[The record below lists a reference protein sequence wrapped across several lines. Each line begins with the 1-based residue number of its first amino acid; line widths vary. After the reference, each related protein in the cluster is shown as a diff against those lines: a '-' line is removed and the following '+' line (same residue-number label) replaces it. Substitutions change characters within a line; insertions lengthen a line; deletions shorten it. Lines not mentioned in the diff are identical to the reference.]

1 MSRLDVVIDLE
12 TMSTLPNAAIVS
24 IGAVAVRD
32 RVPVCE
38 FYVRVQLETALDV
51 GCAVDGHAMEW
62 WLHQDKAAR
71 REVDGSQEAGS
82 LYQALNDIEAWLEE
96 TAAGDRFLVWGK
108 GPSFECTI
116 LTSAYRAFRRE
127 APWYFR
133 DERCMRTL
141 LDLYPEAADLP
152 FEGIQ
157 HHALHDARHEAAQL
171 IMALTLHES
180 RPAA

>member
-32 RVPVCE
+32 RVPVGE

-51 GCAVDGHAMEW
+51 GCMVDGDTMEW
-62 WLHQDKAAR
+62 WMRQDVDAR
-71 REVDGSQEAGS
+71 QEVDGSQEAGS
-82 LYQALNDIEAWLEE
+82 LYQALAEFEAWLQEI
-96 TAAGDRFLVWGK
+96 AAGDRVLIWGK
-108 GPSFECTI
+108 GPSFDCTI
-116 LTSAYRAFRRE
+116 LKNAYQAFRRD
-127 APWYFR
+127 APWFFR
-133 DERCMRTL
+133 NERCMRTL
-141 LDLYPEAADLP
+141 LDLYPEAGDLP

>member
-32 RVPVCE
+32 RVPVGE
-38 FYVRVQLETALDV
+38 LYLRVQLDTALDV
-51 GCAVDGHAMEW
+51 GCVINGDTVEW
-62 WLHQDKAAR
+62 WMRQDVEAR
-71 REVDGSQEAGS
+71 QEIDGSQAAGS
-82 LYQALNDIEAWLEE
+82 LYQALADLEHWV
-96 TAAGDRFLVWGK
+96 TAKAADDSVVVWGK

-116 LTSAYRAFRRE
+116 LKSAYRAFRRD

-141 LDLYPEAADLP
+141 MDLYPEAADLP

>member
-32 RVPVCE
+32 RVPVGE

-51 GCAVDGHAMEW
+51 GCVVDGDTMEW
-62 WLHQDKAAR
+62 WMRQDVDAR
-71 REVDGSQEAGS
+71 QEVDGSQEAGS
-82 LYQALNDIEAWLEE
+82 LYQALTDLDAWLQQ
-96 TAAGDRFLVWGK
+96 TAAGGRFLVWGK

-116 LTSAYRAFRRE
+116 LTSAYRAFRRD

-133 DERCMRTL
+133 NERCMRTL